1 MNANKA
7 LIRVEVPELESQV
20 KAGLITPQD
29 ADAVVADAVQ
39 NLTEALERHP
49 HRFSFSVVPVRLWY
63 TL

>member
-7 LIRVEVPELESQV
+7 LVHVEIPELKNQV
-20 KAGLITPQD
+20 KKGLITPPD

-49 HRFSFSVVPVRLWY
+49 HRFSFSVVPVRPWY